1 MATAMREDFGRV
13 VSQVFHYSID
23 FLDVLGRGEF
33 GTVYKGH
40 DHNSDSTIAA
50 KQVSLVHK
58 PDGNKIVTDSTEVL
72 LQLNGHD
79 EYTENAEYILKVYE
93 VKVYKMA
100 MWIFMEYCDF
110 GNLNCF
116 FDVMWTRLDKE
127 IQTKVKLMI
136 QISKGISF
144 LHSRNIVHR
153 DIKPGNILVKV
164 EGNQRA
170 VVKLGDSGLSKVL
183 DPDGLMCAM
192 SSNVGSLA
200 FRAPEF
206 FSRFSPEARGQHDG
220 SADIF
225 ASGLTFL
232 AMLQAQPGRNLMPK
246 AEGILE
252 PSEKRMPIGILLASR
267 MRQIR
272 SQEITPTDAQDPD
285 NLQNIIVLDSLLDND
300 FTMKVKNVIRG
311 MTNTSPEK
319 RPSPEEIE
327 TSLKTLVSSS
337 GEEDTPHKNQEHEQS
352 HDGPPN

>member
-1 MATAMREDFGRV
+1 MATAMREDRGRV
-13 VSQVFHYSID
+13 VSQVFHYSVD
-23 FLDVLGRGEF
+23 FMDVLGRGEF

-58 PDGNKIVTDSTEVL
+58 PAGNKIVTDTTEVL
-72 LQLNGHD
+72 LQLGGND
-79 EYTENAEYILKVYE
+79 EYTENAEYILKVLG
-93 VKVYKMA
+93 VKVYRMT

-116 FDVMWTRLDKE
+116 FDAMWTRLDKE

-136 QISKGISF
+136 QITKGISF
-144 LHSRNIVHR
+144 LHNRNIVHR
-153 DIKPGNILVKV
+153 EIKPGNILVKI

-183 DPDGLMCAM
+183 DPEGLMCAM

-206 FSRFSPEARGQHDG
+206 FSRFSPKTRGQHDG

-246 AEGILE
+246 AEGVLE
-252 PSEKRMPIGILLASR
+252 PSEKRMPVGILLASR

-272 SQEITPTDAQDPD
+272 SQEITLTNAQDQD
-285 NLQNIIVLDSLLDND
+285 HLQNIIILDSLLDD
-300 FTMKVKNVIRG
+300 EFTTKIKNVIRG
-311 MTNTSPEK
+311 MTDARADK
-319 RPSPEEIE
+319 RPSPAETE
-327 TSLKTLVSSS
+327 TSLKTLVSSLVRTRTVS
-337 GEEDTPHKNQEHEQS
+337 
-352 HDGPPN
+352 

>member
-1 MATAMREDFGRV
+1 MATAMREDLGRV
-13 VSQVFHYSID
+13 VSQVFHYSVD
-23 FLDVLGRGEF
+23 FMDVLGRGDF

-58 PDGNKIVTDSTEVL
+58 TDGNKIVTDTTEVL

-79 EYTENAEYILKVYE
+79 EYTENAEYILKVHD

-100 MWIFMEYCDF
+100 MWIFTEYCDF

-116 FDVMWTRLDKE
+116 FDAMWTILDRE

-136 QISKGISF
+136 QITKGISF
-144 LHSRNIVHR
+144 LHNRNIVHR
-153 DIKPGNILVKV
+153 DIKPGNILVKL
-164 EGNQRA
+164 EGSQRA

-183 DPDGLMCAM
+183 DPEGLMCAM

-206 FSRFSPEARGQHDG
+206 FFRFSPETRGQHDG

-232 AMLQAQPGRNLMPK
+232 AMLQARPGRNLMPK

-267 MRQIR
+267 IRQTR
-272 SQEITPTDAQDPD
+272 SQEITPTNAQDQD
-285 NLQNIIVLDSLLDND
+285 HLQNIIVLDSLLDDD

-311 MTNTSPEK
+311 MTNTSPDN
-319 RPSPEEIE
+319 RLSPAEIE
-327 TSLKTLVSSS
+327 TSLKTLVSSRKTLRVKPGTRTVS
-337 GEEDTPHKNQEHEQS
+337 
-352 HDGPPN
+352 

>member
-1 MATAMREDFGRV
+1 MATAVREDLGRV
-13 VSQVFHYSID
+13 VSPVFHYSVD
-23 FLDVLGRGEF
+23 FMEVLGRGEF
-33 GTVYKGH
+33 ATVYKGH
-40 DHNSDSTIAA
+40 DHNSDSKIAA

-58 PDGNKIVTDSTEVL
+58 PDGDKIVRNSTEVL
-72 LQLNGHD
+72 LQFDGHD
-79 EYTENAEYILKVYE
+79 EYTENAEYILKVHE

-116 FDVMWTRLDKE
+116 FDVMWAVLDKD
-127 IQTKVKLMI
+127 IQIKVKLMI
-136 QISKGISF
+136 QIMKGISF
-144 LHSRNIVHR
+144 LHSRNLVHR
-153 DIKPGNILVKV
+153 DIKPGNILVKL

-170 VVKLGDSGLSKVL
+170 VVKFGDSGLSKVL

-192 SSNVGSLA
+192 SSHVGSLA

-206 FSRFSPEARGQHDG
+206 FSRFSPETRGQHDG

-232 AMLQAQPGRNLMPK
+232 AMLQAQPGRNLIPK

-272 SQEITPTDAQDPD
+272 SQEMNPTQAQDPD
-285 NLQNIIVLDSLLDND
+285 QLLNIIVSVNLLDD
-300 FTMKVKNVIRG
+300 EFSTRVKDIIKR
-311 MTNTSPEK
+311 MTDANPEK
-319 RPSPEEIE
+319 RPSPAEIE
-327 TSLKTLVSSS
+327 TSLKALVSSR
-337 GEEDTPHKNQEHEQS
+337 GEEDTPHNQEHE
-352 HDGPPN
+352 